1 MNQID
6 QGCGGGG
13 PLWRQ
18 DEGLSWA
25 VDVGRKHLG
34 LGLEG
39 FEFTDPLPDL
49 PGSTDLLDPPD
60 LPDPPNP
67 LSTGPFDAT

>member
-1 MNQID
+1 M
-6 QGCGGGG
+6 
-13 PLWRQ
+13 
-18 DEGLSWA
+18 
-25 VDVGRKHLG
+25 GRKHLG